1 MAETPFGAARG
12 RPLDTA
18 RGSRPFDS
26 AQGRPADAWRTTLKN
41 RIVVAAVGLFVWSSA
56 IEARLVYLQVYH
68 HADLAARAERQQ
80 LRTVAASGKR
90 GEIRDRRGHVLAY
103 SVDAD
108 SIYAVPTEIA
118 EASQAAASLCGAL
131 GDCSAAD
138 RQALAERIRR
148 GRAFVYV
155 RRQVTPDQARRVAD
169 LQLEGVGFMK
179 ENRRFYPNKELAAH
193 LLGYVGVDNTGL
205 AGVEAT
211 YDNLIKGHAGTV
223 LIQTDAKRHA
233 FSRVERPSTT
243 GADLELTIDQ
253 YLQHIAERELQAGVD
268 EAGAE
273 GGSAI
278 VMDPASGEI
287 LALASYPT
295 FNPNA
300 YRNFR
305 DEERRNRAIQDL
317 YEPGSTFKIV
327 TASAALEQKLLT
339 PTDAVDTN
347 PGVIRFGSRVVNED
361 KHHNYGVLS
370 FTDVI
375 VRSSN
380 VGAIRI
386 GLRVGAERMGLY
398 ARRFGFGRP
407 TSPDFPSESPGILWD
422 PSRQNESA
430 LASMSMGYQVGV
442 TPLQMAA
449 AVSSVA
455 NGGELVQP
463 RVVRAVTRDG
473 VRKTVPRKVLAHAI
487 DRDTAAEV
495 TAIMEAV
502 IERGTGRSAQIDSY
516 TVAGKTGTAQKVENG
531 RYSSTDYNVSFV
543 GFVPS
548 RKPVFTIVVVVDSPH
563 RVSPYG
569 STVAAP
575 IFRRIAAA
583 ALQQYGV
590 PPSLNRAPTVLA
602 MRRDTTDRDARPFD
616 SAQGR
621 PMATAG
627 VGPSIVTVR
636 SGAPRAAA
644 VFPDL
649 RGLSARDALRTLSR
663 LGMTARLNGAGIVVR
678 QVPQAGAP
686 IDHETAATLWLER
699 QLAAVP

>member
-1 MAETPFGAARG
+1 MAETPAN
-12 RPLDTA
+12 
-18 RGSRPFDS
+18 
-26 AQGRPADAWRTTLKN
+26 AWRTTLK
-41 RIVVAAVGLFVWSSA
+41 RRLVVAAVGLFVWSVA
-56 IEARLVYLQVYH
+56 IEARLVYLQIFR
-68 HADLAARAERQQ
+68 HADLVARAERQQ

-90 GEIRDRRGHVLAY
+90 GEILDRQRHVLAY

-118 EASQAAASLCGAL
+118 DATQAAASLCGAL
-131 GDCSAAD
+131 GDCSSAD
-138 RQALAERIRR
+138 RLALGERIRR

-193 LLGYVGVDNTGL
+193 VLGYVGLDNAGL

-243 GADLELTIDQ
+243 GADLELTIDE
-253 YLQHIAERELQAGVD
+253 YLQHIAERELQAGV
-268 EAGAE
+268 EWAGAE
-273 GGSAI
+273 GGAAV
-278 VMDPASGEI
+278 VMDPYTGEI
-287 LALASYPT
+287 LALANYPT
-295 FNPNA
+295 FNPNV
-300 YRNFR
+300 YRSFGDDN
-305 DEERRNRAIQDL
+305 RRNRAIQDL

-327 TASAALEQKLLT
+327 TASAALEQKLLK
-339 PTDAVDTN
+339 PTDMVDTN
-347 PGVIRFGSRVVNED
+347 PGVIRFGSRVVDED

-380 VGAIRI
+380 VGAIKI
-386 GLRVGAERMGLY
+386 GLRVGSERLGLY
-398 ARRFGFGRP
+398 ARRFGFGHP

-422 PSRQNESA
+422 PVKQSESA
-430 LASMSMGYQVGV
+430 LASMAMGYQVGV
-442 TPLQMAA
+442 TPLQMAS

-463 RVVRAVTRDG
+463 RVVRAVIRDG
-473 VRKTVPRKVLAHAI
+473 ARRPVPRKVRGRAI
-487 DRDTAAEV
+487 DGATAADV

-502 IERGTGRSAQIDSY
+502 VERGTGRSAQIDGY
-516 TVAGKTGTAQKVENG
+516 TIAGKTGTAQKVVNG
-531 RYSSTDYNVSFV
+531 RYSNTDYNVSFV

-563 RVSPYG
+563 KVPPYG
-569 STVAAP
+569 ATVAAP
-575 IFRRIAAA
+575 IFKRIATAA
-583 ALQQYGV
+583 MRQYGV
-590 PPSLNRAPTVLA
+590 PPSINPAPALLVA
-602 MRRDTTDRDARPFD
+602 RRDAEGTHEQPLD
-616 SAQGR
+616 SAR
-621 PMATAG
+621 DMPTSTAG
-627 VGPSIVTVR
+627 ITPNIVTVDG
-636 SGAPRAAA
+636 GAHAPQGF
-644 VFPDL
+644 VPDL

-663 LGMTARLNGAGIVVR
+663 LGMSARLNGTGIVVR
-678 QVPQAGAP
+678 QLPEAGAP
-686 IDHETAATLWLER
+686 IDRDTSSTLWLER
-699 QLAAVP
+699 QLAATP

>member
-1 MAETPFGAARG
+1 MAETP
-12 RPLDTA
+12 L
-18 RGSRPFDS
+18 DS
-26 AQGRPADAWRTTLKN
+26 AQSKPFGLAQGKPGKAWRTTLKS
-41 RIVVAAVGLFVWSSA
+41 RIVVAAVGLFVWSA
-56 IEARLVYLQVYH
+56 GIEARLIYLQVYR
-68 HADLAARAERQQ
+68 HAELAARAERQQ

-90 GEIRDRRGHVLAY
+90 GEILDREGHVFAY

-118 EASQAAASLCGAL
+118 DPAKAASSLCGAL
-131 GDCSAAD
+131 GDCTFAD

-155 RRQVTPDQARRVAD
+155 RRQVTPDQARRVAA

-193 LLGYVGVDNTGL
+193 LLGYVGVDNNGL

-223 LIQTDAKRHA
+223 LIQTDAKRQA

-243 GADLELTIDQ
+243 GADIELTIDQ
-253 YLQHIAERELQAGVD
+253 YLQHIAERELQAGV
-268 EAGAE
+268 EYAGAE

-278 VMDPASGEI
+278 VMEPTTGEI

-305 DEERRNRAIQDL
+305 DEARRNRAIQDL

-327 TASAALEQKLLT
+327 TASAALEQKLVK
-339 PTDAVDTN
+339 PTDWIDTN
-347 PGVIRFGSRVVNED
+347 PGVIRFGGRVIDED
-361 KHHNYGVLS
+361 RHHNYGVLT
-370 FTDVI
+370 FTDVL

-380 VGAIRI
+380 VGAIKI
-386 GLRVGAERMGLY
+386 GLRIGAERLGLY

-422 PSRQNESA
+422 PARQTDSA

-463 RVVRAVTRDG
+463 RVVRAVIRDA
-473 VRKTVPRKVLAHAI
+473 VRKLVPRKVLSRPI
-487 DRDTAAEV
+487 DSGTAAEV
-495 TAIMEAV
+495 TSIMEAV
-502 IERGTGRSAQIDSY
+502 VERGTGQTAQIDGY

-531 RYSSTDYNVSFV
+531 RYSNTDYNVSFV

-548 RKPVFTIVVVVDSPH
+548 RKPAFTIVIVIDSPH
-563 RVSPYG
+563 RVPPYG
-569 STVAAP
+569 ATVAAP
-575 IFRRIAAA
+575 VFQRIATA
-583 ALQQYGV
+583 ALRQYGI
-590 PPSLNRAPTVLA
+590 PASLNPAPPVLA
-602 MRRDTTDRDARPFD
+602 VRRQTDDVHEQPT
-616 SAQGR
+616 SA
-621 PMATAG
+621 AG
-627 VGPSIVTVR
+627 AAPNIVTLAGGEH
-636 SGAPRAAA
+636 SAAA

-649 RGLSARDALRTLSR
+649 RGLSARDALRMLAR
-663 LGMTARLNGAGIVVR
+663 LGMTARLTGAGLVVK
-678 QVPQAGAP
+678 QLPEPGEP
-686 IDHETAATLWLER
+686 IDRESAATLWLER
-699 QLAAVP
+699 QPVTAP

>member
-1 MAETPFGAARG
+1 VAETPAN
-12 RPLDTA
+12 
-18 RGSRPFDS
+18 
-26 AQGRPADAWRTTLKN
+26 AWRTTLK
-41 RIVVAAVGLFVWSSA
+41 RRLVVAAVGLFVWSAA
-56 IEARLVYLQVYH
+56 IEARLVYLQIFR
-68 HADLAARAERQQ
+68 HADLVARAERQQ

-90 GEIRDRRGHVLAY
+90 GEILDRQRHVLAY

-118 EASQAAASLCGAL
+118 DATQAAASLCGAL
-131 GDCSAAD
+131 GDCSSAD
-138 RQALAERIRR
+138 RLALGERIRR

-193 LLGYVGVDNTGL
+193 VLGYVGLDNAGL

-243 GADLELTIDQ
+243 GADLELTIDE
-253 YLQHIAERELQAGVD
+253 YLQHIAERELQAGV
-268 EAGAE
+268 EWAGAE
-273 GGSAI
+273 GGAAV
-278 VMDPASGEI
+278 VMDPYTGEI
-287 LALASYPT
+287 LALANYPT
-295 FNPNA
+295 FNPNV
-300 YRNFR
+300 YRSFG
-305 DEERRNRAIQDL
+305 DDDRRNRAIQDL

-327 TASAALEQKLLT
+327 TASAALEQKLLK
-339 PTDAVDTN
+339 PTDMVDTN
-347 PGVIRFGSRVVNED
+347 PGVIRFGSRVVDED

-380 VGAIRI
+380 VGAIKI
-386 GLRVGAERMGLY
+386 GLRVGSERLGLY
-398 ARRFGFGRP
+398 ARRFGFGHP

-422 PSRQNESA
+422 PVKQSESA
-430 LASMSMGYQVGV
+430 LASMAMGYQVGV
-442 TPLQMAA
+442 TPLQMAS

-463 RVVRAVTRDG
+463 RVVRAVIRDG
-473 VRKTVPRKVLAHAI
+473 ARRPVPRKVLGRAI
-487 DRDTAAEV
+487 DGATAADV

-502 IERGTGRSAQIDSY
+502 VERGTGRSAQIDGY
-516 TVAGKTGTAQKVENG
+516 TVAGKTGTAQKVVNG
-531 RYSSTDYNVSFV
+531 RYSNTDYNVSFV

-563 RVSPYG
+563 KVPPYG
-569 STVAAP
+569 ATVAAP
-575 IFRRIAAA
+575 IFKRIATAA
-583 ALQQYGV
+583 MRQYGV
-590 PPSLNRAPTVLA
+590 PPSINPAPALLVA
-602 MRRDTTDRDARPFD
+602 RREAEGMHEQPT
-616 SAQGR
+616 S
-621 PMATAG
+621 TAG
-627 VGPSIVTVR
+627 ITPNIVTVDG
-636 SGAPRAAA
+636 GAHAAQA
-644 VFPDL
+644 FVPDL

-663 LGMTARLNGAGIVVR
+663 LGMSARLNGTGIVVR
-678 QVPQAGAP
+678 QQPEAGAP
-686 IDHETAATLWLER
+686 IDRDTSSTLWLER
-699 QLAAVP
+699 QLAATP

>member
-1 MAETPFGAARG
+1 MAETPAN
-12 RPLDTA
+12 
-18 RGSRPFDS
+18 
-26 AQGRPADAWRTTLKN
+26 AWRTTLKS
-41 RIVVAAVGLFVWSSA
+41 RIVVAAVGLSVWSSA
-56 IEARLVYLQVYH
+56 IEARLVYLQVFR

-80 LRTVAASGKR
+80 LRTVVASGKR

-118 EASQAAASLCGAL
+118 DAARAAASLCGAL
-131 GDCSAAD
+131 ADCSPAD
-138 RQALAERIRR
+138 RQGLADRIRR

-179 ENRRFYPNKELAAH
+179 ENRRFYPNKQLAAH
-193 LLGYVGVDNTGL
+193 LLGYVGLDNTGL

-253 YLQHIAERELQAGVD
+253 YLQHIAERELQAGVQY
-268 EAGAE
+268 AGAE

-278 VMDPASGEI
+278 VMDPSTGEI
-287 LALASYPT
+287 LALASSPA

-300 YRNFR
+300 YRNFN

-327 TASAALEQKLLT
+327 TASAALEQKLLK
-339 PTDAVDTN
+339 PSDFVDTN
-347 PGVIRFGSRVVNED
+347 PGVIRFGSRVVDED

-380 VGAIRI
+380 VGAIKI
-386 GLRVGAERMGLY
+386 GLRVGSERMGMY

-422 PSRQNESA
+422 PSRQTDSA
-430 LASMSMGYQVGV
+430 LASMAMGYQVGV

-455 NGGELVQP
+455 NGGDLLQP

-473 VRKTVPRKVLAHAI
+473 VRKLVPRKILSHAI
-487 DRDTAAEV
+487 DRSTAAEV
-495 TAIMEAV
+495 TTIMEAV
-502 IERGTGRSAQIDSY
+502 VERGTGRSAQIDGY
-516 TVAGKTGTAQKVENG
+516 TIAGKTGTAQKVENG
-531 RYSSTDYNVSFV
+531 RYSNTDYNVSFV
-543 GFVPS
+543 GFLPS
-548 RKPVFTIVVVVDSPH
+548 RKPVFAIVVVVDSPH
-563 RVSPYG
+563 KVPPYG
-569 STVAAP
+569 ATVAAP
-575 IFRRIAAA
+575 IFRRIAEA

-590 PPSLNRAPTVLA
+590 PPSVNPAPPVLA
-602 MRRDTTDRDARPFD
+602 MRRDTSDQRAQPLDSVWGKPVDFARGKPT
-616 SAQGR
+616 
-621 PMATAG
+621 ATAA
-627 VGPSIVTVR
+627 VTPNIVTVESAVR
-636 SGAPRAAA
+636 GAGA

-678 QVPQAGAP
+678 QAPSPGAP
-686 IDHETAATLWLER
+686 VERETAATLWLER
-699 QLAAVP
+699 QLAAAP

>member
-1 MAETPFGAARG
+1 VAETPLDPAR
-12 RPLDTA
+12 RK
-18 RGSRPFDS
+18 
-26 AQGRPADAWRTTLKN
+26 PASSWRTTLTS
-41 RIVVAAVGLFVWSSA
+41 RIVVAAVGLFVWSA
-56 IEARLVYLQVYH
+56 GIEARLIYLQIYRH
-68 HADLAARAERQQ
+68 TELAARAERQQ
-80 LRTVAASGKR
+80 LRTVTASGKR
-90 GEIRDRRGHVLAY
+90 GEILDREGHVFAY

-118 EASQAAASLCGAL
+118 DPAQAASSLCGAL
-131 GDCSAAD
+131 GDCTVAD
-138 RQALAERIRR
+138 RQALADRIRR

-155 RRQVTPDQARRVAD
+155 RRQVTPDQARRVAA
-169 LQLEGVGFMK
+169 LELEGVGFMK

-253 YLQHIAERELQAGVD
+253 YLQHIAERELQAGV
-268 EAGAE
+268 EYAGAE

-278 VMDPASGEI
+278 VMNPTSGEI

-300 YRNFR
+300 YRSFR
-305 DEERRNRAIQDL
+305 DEARRNRAIQDL

-327 TASAALEQKLLT
+327 TASAALEQKLLRAS
-339 PTDAVDTN
+339 DWIDTN
-347 PGVIRFGSRVVNED
+347 PGVIRFGGRVIDED

-370 FTDVI
+370 FTDVL

-380 VGAIRI
+380 VGAIKI
-386 GLRVGAERMGLY
+386 GLRVGAERLGVY

-422 PSRQNESA
+422 PARQTDSA

-442 TPLQMAA
+442 TPLQMAS

-463 RVVRAVTRDG
+463 RVIRAVIRDG
-473 VRKTVPRKVLAHAI
+473 VRKPVPRKVLTRAVDPA
-487 DRDTAAEV
+487 TAAEV

-502 IERGTGRSAQIDSY
+502 VERGTGQAAQIDGY

-531 RYSSTDYNVSFV
+531 RYSNTDYNVSFV

-548 RKPVFTIVVVVDSPH
+548 RKPAFTIVIVIDSPH
-563 RVSPYG
+563 RVPPYG
-569 STVAAP
+569 ATVAAP
-575 IFRRIAAA
+575 IFQRIAAA
-583 ALQQYGV
+583 ALRQYGV
-590 PPSLNRAPTVLA
+590 PPSLNPAPPVLA
-602 MRRDTTDRDARPFD
+602 VRGQPDDVNQQPP
-616 SAQGR
+616 SA
-621 PMATAG
+621 AG
-627 VGPSIVTVR
+627 VTPNIVTLAGGEH
-636 SGAPRAAA
+636 SAAA

-649 RGLSARDALRTLSR
+649 RGLSARDALRMLAR
-663 LGMTARLNGAGIVVR
+663 LGMTARLNGAGLVVK
-678 QVPQAGAP
+678 QLPEPGEP
-686 IDHETAATLWLER
+686 IDRESAATLWLER
-699 QLAAVP
+699 QQVSAP